1 MQLNE
6 IFGMDRYREAIDFAS
21 INDYTIIEIESIKEE
36 VLSADDSTEIKTI
49 RQFKVIEKPKPTQ
62 DEILELLR
70 LRRENECFPII
81 NRGILWYNLLTDEQK
96 LELDKWYKE
105 WLDITDIYRNAY
117 EENSE
122 LSIETI
128 MPIKPDWLQ

>member
-128 MPIKPDWLQ
+128 MPIKPD